1 MQAQDLIKSWAKEG
15 GRKFAWIA
23 AQVPVTPNTMSG
35 WINGHAIPN
44 AIYRNRLADI
54 TGADVRDISMWEK
67 SDAAV

>member
-15 GRKFAWIA
+15 GRKFGWLA

-54 TGADVRDISMWEK
+54 VDNINIREASAWVK
-67 SDAAV
+67 L